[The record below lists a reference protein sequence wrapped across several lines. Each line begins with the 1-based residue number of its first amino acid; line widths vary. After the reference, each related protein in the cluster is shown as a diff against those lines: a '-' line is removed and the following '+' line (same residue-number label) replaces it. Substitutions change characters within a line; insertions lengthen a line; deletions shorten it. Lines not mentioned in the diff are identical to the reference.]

1 MNIMPIRPLYI
12 NADQA
17 AELFDKWQQLGYPT
31 GVDVET
37 RDRVLRLIVQM
48 LRESYPSCLLMWD
61 SFSVGGCETCRWR
74 NRRQK
79 CSCCR
84 RNRNLKDCWE
94 EDRA

>member
-17 AELFDKWQQLGYPT
+17 AELFDKWRQQGFPPNL
-31 GVDVET
+31 DSAT
-37 RDRVLRLIVQM
+37 RDKLLSRIVQL
-48 LRESYPSCLLMWD
+48 LRQDYPLNILAWD
-61 SFSVGGCETCRWR
+61 AFSVGGCETCRWR

-84 RNRNLKDCWE
+84 RNRHLKDCWE
-94 EDRA
+94 EER